1 MTKKVGKAAKIAKK
15 MSAASEINGFN
26 CKMED
31 EDIFYSDEE
40 FSDSEDSEMRATSEV
55 NGYHTTPSEDPTSK
69 TVYFQF
75 FSNSEITEEEG
86 LSLIHI

>member
-1 MTKKVGKAAKIAKK
+1 

-40 FSDSEDSEMRATSEV
+40 FSDTEDSEMRSSEV
-55 NGYHTTPSEDPTSK
+55 NGYHTSPSEDQTSK

-75 FSNSEITEEEG
+75 FSSSEIIEEAKFNVFVF
-86 LSLIHI
+86 SQRSTQCHQARTW

>member
-1 MTKKVGKAAKIAKK
+1 MKDKLTKKVGKAANIAKK
-15 MSAASEINGFN
+15 MSASEINGFN

-40 FSDSEDSEMRATSEV
+40 FSDSEDSEMRSSEV

-69 TVYFQF
+69 LCTSNFFPTVK
-75 FSNSEITEEEG
+75 
-86 LSLIHI
+86 

>member
-1 MTKKVGKAAKIAKK
+1 MKDKLTKKVGKAAKIAKK

-40 FSDSEDSEMRATSEV
+40 FSDSEEGPRDFLV
-55 NGYHTTPSEDPTSK
+55 
-69 TVYFQF
+69 TVRCSPKACLSNYRVFMAVMNQF
-75 FSNSEITEEEG
+75 YMPKMVR
-86 LSLIHI
+86 

>member
-1 MTKKVGKAAKIAKK
+1 

-40 FSDSEDSEMRATSEV
+40 FSDTEDSEMRYSEV
-55 NGYHTTPSEDPTSK
+55 NGNHITPSEDPTSK
-69 TVYFQF
+69 SVFFQSF
-75 FSNSEITEEEG
+75 LQQPLNT
-86 LSLIHI
+86 